1 MMPIRATKLSL
12 NLPFGLGGITIE
24 PNEAEQRAAWTLY
37 VELMTRVAVQP
48 LDPDTGLLSEALKSL
63 YSLFD
68 LTRKI
73 LLEAGS
79 GVAHGPESLG
89 PVAIEVLNKGLR
101 PFTAKWHPRL
111 SDYETK
117 RPAEMSQIEHER
129 QWQYYDEMR
138 DELAEVQEK
147 MRSYAEA
154 LAKIAGAK

>member
-1 MMPIRATKLSL
+1 MMGVRATKLSL
-12 NLPFGLGGITIE
+12 NLPFGLGGIVIE

-37 VELMTRVAVQP
+37 VELMTRVAVQS
-48 LDPDTGLLSEALKSL
+48 LDPETGLLREALKSL

-68 LTRKI
+68 LTRRI
-73 LLEAGS
+73 LLEAGPE
-79 GVAHGPESLG
+79 VAHGPESLG

-111 SDYETK
+111 LDYETQ
-117 RPAEMSQIEHER
+117 RPTDKSQVEHER

-138 DELAEVQEK
+138 QELAEVQEK
-147 MRSYAEA
+147 MRGYAEA

>member
-1 MMPIRATKLSL
+1 MMNIRATKLSL
-12 NLPFGLGGITIE
+12 NLPFGLGGIVIE

-48 LDPDTGLLSEALKSL
+48 LDPETGLLREALKSL
-63 YSLFD
+63 YSLFE

-73 LLEAGS
+73 LLEAGPE
-79 GVAHGPESLG
+79 VAHGPESLG

-111 SDYETK
+111 LDYETQ
-117 RPAEMSQIEHER
+117 RPAEMSQLEHER
-129 QWQYYDEMR
+129 QWQYYDDMR
-138 DELAEVQEK
+138 QELAEVQEK
-147 MRSYAEA
+147 MRGYAEG